1 MSRFWL
7 GVVANTGQ
15 KLMLSPENI
24 DAEKKKWKDNQ
35 NAKKAAEKSL
45 LNEQRSLIRV
55 VNKRKQSSAF

>member
-35 NAKKAAEKSL
+35 NTKKAAEKSL